1 MNASLALSSHHQSSK
16 EAAAALVELQ
26 CRQLRLPSLKHGYA
40 QAAREALSAN
50 QHPLDF
56 LVSCLAMEVD
66 GRQQRLLQR
75 RMQQARFPAIKSLE
89 TYDFNLAP
97 ELSKARVLA
106 LAEGDFLREREN
118 VVILGPSGM
127 GKTHLAI
134 GIGIGAIL
142 AGYQVRFTT
151 VAALAQELRLAHKE
165 LQLPK
170 LLKSY
175 ARLDLVI
182 TDELGY
188 INLSEEGPLL
198 FQFFAERYE
207 RGSVLITS
215 NLEFSRWSE
224 VFGETTMT
232 AALLDR
238 LTHHL
243 QLLVLQGE
251 SYRLRQSQARQRR
264 ERVIMVT

>member
-1 MNASLALSSHHQSSK
+1 VQHLHCHYLVASLVPGQVDRG
-16 EAAAALVELQ
+16 EAAGADLV
-26 CRQLRLPSLKHGYA
+26 A
-40 QAAREALSAN
+40 
-50 QHPLDF
+50 D
-56 LVSCLAMEVD
+56 LVSLLEKDPNQGTEV
-66 GRQQRLLQR
+66 
-75 RMQQARFPAIKSLE
+75 
-89 TYDFNLAP
+89 
-97 ELSKARVLA
+97 
-106 LAEGDFLREREN
+106 
-118 VVILGPSGM
+118 
-127 GKTHLAI
+127 
-134 GIGIGAIL
+134 
-142 AGYQVRFTT
+142 TT

-165 LQLPK
+165 LRLPK

-188 INLSEEGPLL
+188 VNLSEEGPLL

-251 SYRLRQSQARQRR
+251 SYRLRQSQARQRG
-264 ERVIMVT
+264 ERG

>member
-1 MNASLALSSHHQSSK
+1 MSASLALSSLSSHRQSSK

-26 CRQLRLPSLKHGYA
+26 CRQLRLPSLKHGYT
-40 QAAREALSAN
+40 QVVREALSAN

-56 LVSCLAMEVD
+56 LVSCLALEVD
-66 GRQQRLLQR
+66 GREQRLLQR

-89 TYDFNLAP
+89 TYDFSLVP
-97 ELSKARVLA
+97 DLSRPRILA

-134 GIGIGAIL
+134 GIGAIL

-165 LQLPK
+165 LRLPK

-188 INLSEEGPLL
+188 VNLSEEGPLL

-224 VFGETTMT
+224 AFGETTMT

-251 SYRLRQSQARQRR
+251 SYRLRQSQARQRG
-264 ERVIMVT
+264 ERG